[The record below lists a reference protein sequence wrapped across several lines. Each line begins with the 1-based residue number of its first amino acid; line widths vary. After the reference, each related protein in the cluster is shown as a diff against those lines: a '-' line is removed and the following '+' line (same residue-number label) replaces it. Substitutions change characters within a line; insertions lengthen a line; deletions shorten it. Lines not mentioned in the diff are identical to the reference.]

1 MNRRTVLDATQA
13 APQATPPTHVTA
25 RDGTSLFVQDW
36 GSGRPVVFLA
46 AWTFDATIWGNYIVA
61 LSDKGYRCVAPDRR
75 GHGRSDVPM
84 TGYDLETLTA
94 DVADVIEQRDLN
106 DVTLVAYSMG
116 SIEAVN
122 YLARY
127 GSKRISKLVLVA
139 PTTPFLVQTEDN
151 PDAVPKVM
159 VDAQNEAIAR
169 NYPKWL
175 TENAAPFFMPDTPQ
189 IVRSWI
195 MQMML
200 SVPLPVAMAC
210 RKTISFAD
218 LRAEAA
224 KIDLPT
230 LIVQGDKDA
239 SAPLEISGAKT
250 ARLIKGSE
258 LKVYEGAQHGLP
270 LTHGERLTPDLLAF
284 IEA

>member
-1 MNRRTVLDATQA
+1 MNRRTVIEATQA
-13 APQATPPTHVTA
+13 TPQAARKTHVTA

-36 GSGRPVVFLA
+36 GTGRPVVFLA
-46 AWTFDATIWGNYIVA
+46 AWTFDASIWGNYIVA
-61 LSDKGYRCVAPDRR
+61 LNARGYRCVAPDRR
-75 GHGRSDVPM
+75 GHGRSDMPM

-122 YLARY
+122 YLSRY
-127 GSKRISKLVLVA
+127 GSNRISKLVLVA

-151 PDAVPKVM
+151 PDAVPKVA
-159 VDAQNEAIAR
+159 VDAQNDEIAR

-175 TENAAPFFMPDTPQ
+175 ADNEGPFFVPDTPQ

-195 MQMML
+195 MEMML
-200 SVPLPVAMAC
+200 GVPLPVALAC

-218 LRAEAA
+218 LRAVAA
-224 KIDLPT
+224 KINVPT

-239 SAPLEISGAKT
+239 SAPLELTGVKT

-258 LKVYEGAQHGLP
+258 LKIFEGAPHGLP
-270 LTHGERLTPDLLAF
+270 LTHSERFLADLLAF

>member
-1 MNRRTVLDATQA
+1 
-13 APQATPPTHVTA
+13 
-25 RDGTSLFVQDW
+25 
-36 GSGRPVVFLA
+36 
-46 AWTFDATIWGNYIVA
+46 
-61 LSDKGYRCVAPDRR
+61 
-75 GHGRSDVPM
+75 M

-122 YLARY
+122 YLSRY
-127 GSKRISKLVLVA
+127 GSNRISKLVLVA

-151 PDAVPKVM
+151 PDAVPKVA
-159 VDAQNEAIAR
+159 VDAQNDEIAR

-175 TENAAPFFMPDTPQ
+175 ADNEGPFFVPDTPQ

-195 MQMML
+195 MEMML
-200 SVPLPVAMAC
+200 GVPLPVALAC

-218 LRAEAA
+218 LRAVAA
-224 KIDLPT
+224 KINVPT

-239 SAPLEISGAKT
+239 SAPLELTGVKT

-258 LKVYEGAQHGLP
+258 LKIFEGAPHGLP
-270 LTHGERLTPDLLAF
+270 LTHSERFLADLLAF